1 MTQTHI
7 QHLSIEIKYNLKEGI
22 HTTKASD
29 TFKER
34 LDIQN
39 RITEI
44 NKLNNI

>member
-1 MTQTHI
+1 MSEKEWHQKHI
-7 QHLSIEIKYNLKEGI
+7 QHLSIEIRDNLKEGI

-39 RITEI
+39 ILT
-44 NKLNNI
+44 